1 MSEYCNDQPGLRSCN
16 MLVIGMRVTLDGWW
30 GKSDRRVSADETKK
44 TRRERERDGE
54 KEWWHAGARDREGR
68 EKKASCA
75 LLFSQGL
82 GTAQTTRKALV
93 CVKLKGHPHHQP
105 TLLTPR

>member
-1 MSEYCNDQPGLRSCN
+1 M
-16 MLVIGMRVTLDGWW
+16 DGWW

-44 TRRERERDGE
+44 TRRERERETERKSGGTRVREIERGE
-54 KEWWHAGARDREGR
+54 KKNRLLVLV
-68 EKKASCA
+68 

>member
-1 MSEYCNDQPGLRSCN
+1 M
-16 MLVIGMRVTLDGWW
+16 DGWW

-44 TRRERERDGE
+44 TRRERERETERKSGGTRVREIERGE
-54 KEWWHAGARDREGR
+54 KKNRLLVLV
-68 EKKASCA
+68 

-93 CVKLKGHPHHQP
+93 CVKLKGHPLHQS

>member
-1 MSEYCNDQPGLRSCN
+1 

-68 EKKASCA
+68 EKNR
-75 LLFSQGL
+75 LLVLAFLARG
-82 GTAQTTRKALV
+82 
-93 CVKLKGHPHHQP
+93 
-105 TLLTPR
+105 